1 MDDGLLMHVLETHT
15 DLLDYSCCFLLRQFF
30 LFFDLLETAIGKCFN
45 DQVQVFLIMEVSEEG
60 SQVGMVQI
68 GLDLDFS

>member
-15 DLLDYSCCFLLRQFF
+15 DLFDYSCGFLLWQFF
-30 LFFDLLETAIGKCFN
+30 LLFDLLETAIGKGFN
-45 DQVQVFLIMEVSEEG
+45 DQVQVFLIMKVSEEG

-68 GLDLDFS
+68 GLDLYFS